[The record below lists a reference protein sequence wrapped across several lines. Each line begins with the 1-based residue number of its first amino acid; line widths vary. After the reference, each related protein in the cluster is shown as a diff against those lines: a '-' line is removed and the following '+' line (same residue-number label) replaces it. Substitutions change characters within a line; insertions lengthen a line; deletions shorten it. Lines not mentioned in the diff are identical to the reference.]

1 MLTQD
6 KVEICII
13 LRKIKNLD
21 LFLDLDYLDYFKKLI
36 KYMKNSQ
43 TVKKYV
49 FQNMLHLK
57 KNQKEKKKQIN
68 INK

>member
-6 KVEICII
+6 KVVICII

-21 LFLDLDYLDYFKKLI
+21 LFLDLDYLDYFEKLI

-57 KNQKEKKKQIN
+57 KN
-68 INK
+68 

>member
-6 KVEICII
+6 KVVICII

-21 LFLDLDYLDYFKKLI
+21 LFLDLDYLDYFEKLI

>member
-21 LFLDLDYLDYFKKLI
+21 LFLDLDYLDYFEKWI

-57 KNQKEKKKQIN
+57 KN
-68 INK
+68 